1 MRFSWSVQSMVRSAP
16 SPSAMMISSPIG
28 VARRSMKKSLSAMVR
43 HPEMLGG
50 IGVPRPPGRRHVGV
64 YGGDRLAVPFA
75 GRPQAGP
82 LGDQRRQL
90 GILREMAAD
99 GGDVGAEIEHPLH
112 PRDDGGEGAHLREAD
127 RDRHRI

>member
-1 MRFSWSVQSMVRSAP
+1 MRASWSVQSMVRSLP

-28 VARRSMKKSLSAMVR
+28 VAMRSMKKSLAMVR

-50 IGVPRPPGRRHVGV
+50 IGVPGPPGRRHVDV
-64 YGGDRLAVPFA
+64 DGGDRLAIPFA
-75 GRPQAGP
+75 GRPQPGP
-82 LGDQRRQL
+82 LGDQRCQL

-112 PRDDGGEGAHLREAD
+112 PRDD
-127 RDRHRI
+127 